1 MLTSSKWGELFTEAE
16 ELGIGF
22 ILLAGGEPFLRPDVL
37 EEAAAHHK
45 ILFPIFTNG
54 TMLSEEAVKFLDKN
68 RNLIP
73 VLSIEGNDVL
83 TDTRRGPGTYRTLM
97 ESMGTLKDNGIL
109 FAASITVTKE
119 NMDAVMEHTFVR
131 ELEVRGCKGVIYVEY
146 VPVDNTSRA
155 LAIDEKA
162 RIKMNQKV
170 NALRQQMQEM
180 LFITFPGDEKSS
192 GGYLAA
198 GRGFF
203 HINALGGAEPCP
215 FSPYSDTN
223 VNETSLKDA
232 LQSTLFVKLR
242 ESDALEKEHIG
253 GCVLFEQ
260 EKEIKS
266 MLGNEEV

>member
-1 MLTSSKWGELFTEAE
+1 MCLP
-16 ELGIGF
+16 IH
-22 ILLAGGEPFLRPDVL
+22 GG
-37 EEAAAHHK
+37 
-45 ILFPIFTNG
+45 
-54 TMLSEEAVKFLDKN
+54 
-68 RNLIP
+68 
-73 VLSIEGNDVL
+73 
-83 TDTRRGPGTYRTLM
+83 GPGTYRTLM